1 MGRLV
6 GNLFV
11 SESRSAEDANV
22 SGIGERPVFTLKEAA
37 EACQVSLKT
46 IRRRR
51 DKGDFPN
58 SYRSASRAQSPW
70 LIPVTDLIAA
80 GLTPGKPAPPEE
92 PAPEPSP
99 EPAELDKLKAEIAEL
114 RKRAETA
121 EAVVTER
128 ERTIETQATT
138 LKMIEAAPA
147 PVDQLERLAAER
159 DEARANA
166 RWGFRRRLRLRRPET
181 EA

>member
-1 MGRLV
+1 MRC
-6 GNLFV
+6 
-11 SESRSAEDANV
+11 RMT
-22 SGIGERPVFTLKEAA
+22 ERPVFTLKEAA

-92 PAPEPSP
+92 PPGPAEPSP
-99 EPAELDKLKAEIAEL
+99 TELDALKAENAEL
-114 RKRAETA
+114 RKRAEIA
-121 EAVVTER
+121 EAVAEER
-128 ERTIETQATT
+128 EKA
-138 LKMIEAAPA
+138 
-147 PVDQLERLAAER
+147 LEDTRLALRAIAADLNAENVPT
-159 DEARANA
+159 ARGGSKWHASTVKA
-166 RWGFRRRLRLRRPET
+166 VLASLDLD
-181 EA
+181 AQAAA

>member
-58 SYRSASRAQSPW
+58 SYRSATRAQSPW

-80 GLTPGKPAPPEE
+80 GLTPGKPAPPE
-92 PAPEPSP
+92 SKRF
-99 EPAELDKLKAEIAEL
+99 ELGRTVGSIDDLSWLRCPITGEL
-114 RKRAETA
+114 
-121 EAVVTER
+121 
-128 ERTIETQATT
+128 
-138 LKMIEAAPA
+138 
-147 PVDQLERLAAER
+147 
-159 DEARANA
+159 
-166 RWGFRRRLRLRRPET
+166 
-181 EA
+181 